1 MWAAIRG
8 RWQWRYDCTTG
19 LCWREDSWH
28 TDGKDLNS
36 VACCVCYFI
45 YCFAVIWSDELSSV
59 PTSLF
64 KEKKRLKA
72 WWQLKSAEKKNW
84 SWGRVWISSY
94 RRQTD
99 IFLPPSI
106 GLQWKNIL
114 LFTPYYRKFKQRPK
128 KNCEALRNT
137 LHPQRAPSKL
147 NRQNYRRLMTI

>member
-64 KEKKRLKA
+64 KKKKDWKLGDSSKVQKRRIGA
-72 WWQLKSAEKKNW
+72 GGGFGSAHIGDKQTF
-84 SWGRVWISSY
+84 SY
-94 RRQTD
+94 RRQLD
-99 IFLPPSI
+99 FSGKIFCC
-106 GLQWKNIL
+106 
-114 LFTPYYRKFKQRPK
+114 YRKFKQRPK
-128 KNCEALRNT
+128 KNCDALRNT

>member
-59 PTSLF
+59 PSTLF
-64 KEKKRLKA
+64 KKKKDWKVSDSSKLQKRRIGA
-72 WWQLKSAEKKNW
+72 GGGFGSAHIGDKPTF
-84 SWGRVWISSY
+84 SY
-94 RRQTD
+94 RRQLD
-99 IFLPPSI
+99 FSGKIFCCS
-106 GLQWKNIL
+106 L
-114 LFTPYYRKFKQRPK
+114 LITESSNKGQRKTAKLWGIHFTHRGR
-128 KNCEALRNT
+128 
-137 LHPQRAPSKL
+137 H
-147 NRQNYRRLMTI
+147 QNWTGEIIDV